1 MHINIVFS
9 LQNSQELPSM
19 YKSSLVFQYN
29 LNNKIYNIEM
39 ATLLTVDVYNHI
51 KQCIHPR
58 LNQNKMLQ

>member
-1 MHINIVFS
+1 
-9 LQNSQELPSM
+9 M